1 MNPLRQL
8 SDYGQSW
15 WIDNLTRDML
25 RNGELERRW
34 RQDGLRG
41 VTSNPSIFHKA
52 ISAGHAYDEQ
62 MRVLFAQGKSVHEIY
77 EEVVTT
83 DVRDACDVLRPLYD
97 RSEGRDGFVS
107 LEVSPHLAY
116 DAEASMREAHHLHG
130 KVDRPN
136 LYIKIPGTAA
146 GVGAIEELL
155 FDGIS
160 INVTLLFSLE
170 AYGAVSEAYLRAM
183 ERRLAAGRP
192 LGDVSSVAS
201 FFLSRI
207 DTLVD
212 KALQAK
218 IQTENGVGAEP
229 RPQDLLGRTGIASA
243 RLAYQHYLHTTGSER
258 WRKLAEQGARPQR
271 LVWASTSTKNPKY
284 SDVMYVEPLIGR
296 DTINTLPDVTIAAF
310 AEHGKARPDTVLE
323 DVDEANTVL
332 ADLQRLDL
340 DLKAITDQ
348 LEREG
353 VQKFIEPYDALLDL
367 IAAKRG

>member
-25 RNGELERRW
+25 RSGDLERRW

-41 VTSNPSIFHKA
+41 VTSNPAIFHKA
-52 ISAGHAYDEQ
+52 ISKGHAYDEQ
-62 MRVLFAQGKSVHEIY
+62 IGVLFAQGRAVHEVY

-97 RSEGRDGFVS
+97 KTDGLQGFVS

-116 DAEASMREAHHLHG
+116 DAEASVKEARHLHE
-130 KVDRPN
+130 KVGRPN
-136 LYIKIPGTAA
+136 LYVKIPGTAA

-155 FDGIS
+155 FEGIAV
-160 INVTLLFSLE
+160 NVTLLFAIE
-170 AYGAVSEAYLRAM
+170 AYEAVAEAYLRAL
-183 ERRLAAGRP
+183 ERRLEAGRA
-192 LGDVSSVAS
+192 LGEVSSVAS

-212 KALQAK
+212 KVLESK
-218 IQTENGVGAEP
+218 IQTEEGVGADP
-229 RPQDLLGRTGIASA
+229 YPQDLLGRTAIACA
-243 RLAYQHYLHTTGSER
+243 KLAYRHYLRIVGSER
-258 WRKLAEQGARPQR
+258 WKRLAERGAHPQC

-296 DTINTLPDVTIAAF
+296 DTVNTLPDQTIAAF
-310 AEHGKARPDTVLE
+310 ADHGKARADTVE
-323 DVDEANTVL
+323 EGWDEADAVL
-332 ADLQRLDL
+332 TDLDRLGI

-367 IAAKRG
+367 IAAKHG